1 MVRSKEG
8 AEFEQ
13 LQGEREMEDKDE
25 DLPKVSFWELL
36 RLNKEDWHL
45 LLIGTVM
52 SALVGCTFPL
62 VSIVFD
68 EVFEVS
74 W

>member
-1 MVRSKEG
+1 MVKE
-8 AEFEQ
+8 EVKFQQ
-13 LQGEREMEDKDE
+13 LQGKREVDTEDG

-36 RLNKEDWHL
+36 KLNKEDWHL
-45 LLIGTVM
+45 LLIGIIM
-52 SALVGCTFPL
+52 SALVGCIFPL
-62 VSIVFD
+62 VAIVFG